1 MKGDVDFALGTF
13 KEAYKSDGFGGK
25 GEAFESQDALIA
37 HVEKNGRPGAF
48 DGSYVVEF
56 EQDGIITTLTLK
68 SLYTQLV
75 IKRAAD

>member
-1 MKGDVDFALGTF
+1 MKGDANFALGTF

-25 GEAFESQDALIA
+25 GASFESQDALIA
-37 HVEKNGRPGAF
+37 YVEQHGRPGAF
-48 DGSYVVEF
+48 DGNYVVEF

-75 IKRAAD
+75 IKKAA